1 MSLTYSTSA
10 LCSTVSQSVRVSSP
24 VLISDRNRVVFNNK
38 SMTSISC
45 VTSRGNTVTFTTA
58 TSTVSRRTVDIV
70 STKVASTKLYGVFVE
85 ALMMSSNTGFTS
97 GNVVSFTLYI
107 VRFTDIAKASKKEFM
122 VTNKF
127 ILHLLYKILNKHRIY
142 VMFKLPQGPEV
153 VVGATVEVVV
163 VGVVVVVVSLKHC
176 KNC

>member
-10 LCSTVSQSVRVSSP
+10 LCSTVPQSVRVSNP

-97 GNVVSFTLYI
+97 GKVVSFTLYI

-142 VMFKLPQGPEV
+142 VVMFKLPQGPEV

-163 VGVVVVVVSLKHC
+163 VGVVVVVVSLKH
-176 KNC
+176 